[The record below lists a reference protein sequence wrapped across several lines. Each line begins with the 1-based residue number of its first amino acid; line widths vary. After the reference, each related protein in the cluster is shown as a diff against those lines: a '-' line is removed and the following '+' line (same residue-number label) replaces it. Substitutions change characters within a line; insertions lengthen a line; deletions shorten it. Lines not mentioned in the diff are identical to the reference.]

1 MEFDLKIFIYNPCEI
16 INLNYYFSSFR
27 TDRSIPCILLQNF
40 KYYVTADFL
49 SFISLLL
56 LSRKVSIEMF
66 TIHSSHRTYQIYQT
80 RGVIG
85 SRIVSIPSGGNR
97 IVLTFS
103 LTCVYKTYAV
113 DGFPR
118 SFQIRRKEIRRGDSA
133 TIRRGFIAVRETNWL
148 DFNEQSIVGRKGE
161 AGPRVE
167 ITEEWHTY
175 VSRERFL
182 E

>member
-1 MEFDLKIFIYNPCEI
+1 MSTIMEFDLKIFFYNPCEI

-40 KYYVTADFL
+40 KYYVTTDFP

-118 SFQIRRKEIRRGDSA
+118 SFHGKKSDEEIRRRFDAASLRFAKRIG
-133 TIRRGFIAVRETNWL
+133 
-148 DFNEQSIVGRKGE
+148 SILMSGVSL
-161 AGPRVE
+161 AG
-167 ITEEWHTY
+167 
-175 VSRERFL
+175 RERRDHGWK
-182 E
+182 

>member
-1 MEFDLKIFIYNPCEI
+1 MKIFIYNPCEI

-40 KYYVTADFL
+40 KYYVTADFP
-49 SFISLLL
+49 SFISLFL

-66 TIHSSHRTYQIYQT
+66 TIHSSHRYQLT

-113 DGFPR
+113 DGFLR
-118 SFQIRRKEIRRGDSA
+118 SFHGKKSDEEIRRRFDTVSLRFAKRIG
-133 TIRRGFIAVRETNWL
+133 
-148 DFNEQSIVGRKGE
+148 SILMSGVSL
-161 AGPRVE
+161 AG
-167 ITEEWHTY
+167 
-175 VSRERFL
+175 RERRDHGWK
-182 E
+182 